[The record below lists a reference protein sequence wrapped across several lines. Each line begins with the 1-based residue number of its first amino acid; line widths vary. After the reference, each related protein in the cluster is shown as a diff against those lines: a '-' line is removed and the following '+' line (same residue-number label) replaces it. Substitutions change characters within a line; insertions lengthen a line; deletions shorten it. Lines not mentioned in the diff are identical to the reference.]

1 MARHDAKEGSSTV
14 TVHVYRAEEGGF
26 WAEMP
31 DYPGCYTQG
40 ETMDEL
46 EENVREAVQ
55 CYLDAGYADQSAIER
70 QKRSRRSY
78 RSPCEGDFR
87 PEEACTDPPIKG
99 GL

>member
-14 TVHVYRAEEGGF
+14 TVHVYRAEEGRF

-55 CYLDAGYADQSAIER
+55 CYLDAGYADQSTIER
-70 QKRSRRSY
+70 A
-78 RSPCEGDFR
+78 EEE
-87 PEEACTDPPIKG
+87 PEILQACTNSAIKG
-99 GL
+99 MGCR